1 MKGLH
6 LFSASIEINLRHQ
19 REGGST
25 GLVVIGGDSCFK
37 GRGFESWHHILD
49 GHFFTYIS
57 CKICNE
63 VCLKWPKIN
72 DKSGRGWPIFI
83 FLKVIKGKN

>member
-25 GLVVIGGDSCFK
+25 GLVVIGGDSSFK

-49 GHFFTYIS
+49 GHFSHILVVKF
-57 CKICNE
+57 
-63 VCLKWPKIN
+63 VM
-72 DKSGRGWPIFI
+72 RF
-83 FLKVIKGKN
+83 V